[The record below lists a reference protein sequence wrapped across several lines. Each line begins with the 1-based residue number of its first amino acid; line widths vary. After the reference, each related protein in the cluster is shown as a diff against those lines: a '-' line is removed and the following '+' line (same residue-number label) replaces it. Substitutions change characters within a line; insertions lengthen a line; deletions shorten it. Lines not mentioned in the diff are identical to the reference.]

1 VLCHAIKWGGWREE
15 EVETCVSLETG
26 GSGVGQ
32 QINESHCSLLCNLFI
47 TGAHGRPRMT
57 KASLQELVS
66 SATVSVPLHVIAS
79 VSGAVTYAYSVV
91 ARHETRHSP
100 LPELRFKQVPQCSLL
115 LPQSRVSG
123 MIHALRRRL
132 GVEQA
137 TWLHRPVIK

>member
-1 VLCHAIKWGGWREE
+1 MRVSRNRRGG
-15 EVETCVSLETG
+15 G
-26 GSGVGQ
+26 GSTNQ
-32 QINESHCSLLCNLFI
+32 RITLFTVVQFVI
-47 TGAHGRPRMT
+47 MGAHGRPRMT

-66 SATVSVPLHVIAS
+66 SATVSVPLHVHAS

-100 LPELRFKQVPQCSLL
+100 LPELCFKQVPQCSLL